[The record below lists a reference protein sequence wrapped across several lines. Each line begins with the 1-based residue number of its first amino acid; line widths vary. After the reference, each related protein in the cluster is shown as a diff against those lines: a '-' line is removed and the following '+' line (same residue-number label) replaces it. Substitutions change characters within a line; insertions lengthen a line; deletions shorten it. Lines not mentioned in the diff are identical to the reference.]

1 MQDAVKSV
9 ERGPLLRH
17 VAMVQGHVQAV
28 QRFGYLLST
37 LQQDLDKLQDAPG
50 AAARISQLL
59 LTLVARER
67 RVRPSASTG
76 DRAEKFRA
84 LEALLV
90 SYGASA
96 MGAATHGPAAGMV
109 SVCPSSS
116 TASGASSSSSP
127 ASSTVVLVEDRA
139 WLRRRWEALRCYM
152 LVPLFG
158 ADDEGVAGADSQM
171 SADSVE
177 ITGEIMV
184 QQGGVWRLAT
194 DTEREQIQGRDA
206 LEKELDDEQ
215 EREDEERGRDLQESR
230 KSQAAQAWHRQALQ
244 DAMQMETPKKRM
256 RLHFRLRDR
265 HGCLLAEGSSEVA
278 AEASAVHSTE
288 TWLSEQ
294 ENQDGLRDTEEPN
307 VGTVEF
313 DQLVVE
319 SSQQLP
325 EAVAEPE
332 PPQLEG
338 HDSAVIAAY
347 LAMYVDGSLPDET
360 IEDRFGPA
368 ALQLFRA
375 RRHVDDPAAW
385 HVFRQWAKGEVTDDD
400 VTREHGPDFM
410 VALRNELDLQGGAT
424 PVGPNAADSQ
434 DDGIGGEGENLAEAP
449 FQVERGQEGGETSD
463 LWNTEDAADI
473 GATRLFDSR
482 EGMEESAAHASNS
495 LVVASVAGAPP
506 QAVVD
511 GGPPPGCSLAAGPP
525 PGCSLAADL
534 LSGRD
539 SVPGGSV
546 GGESGN
552 MKEVRNGPN

>member
-1 MQDAVKSV
+1 
-9 ERGPLLRH
+9 
-17 VAMVQGHVQAV
+17 
-28 QRFGYLLST
+28 
-37 LQQDLDKLQDAPG
+37 
-50 AAARISQLL
+50 
-59 LTLVARER
+59 
-67 RVRPSASTG
+67 
-76 DRAEKFRA
+76 
-84 LEALLV
+84 
-90 SYGASA
+90 
-96 MGAATHGPAAGMV
+96 
-109 SVCPSSS
+109 
-116 TASGASSSSSP
+116 
-127 ASSTVVLVEDRA
+127 
-139 WLRRRWEALRCYM
+139 M

-215 EREDEERGRDLQESR
+215 EREDKERGRDLQESR
-230 KSQAAQAWHRQALQ
+230 KSQAAQAWDRQALQ

-278 AEASAVHSTE
+278 AEASGVHSTE
-288 TWLSEQ
+288 TWVSEQ

-313 DQLVVE
+313 DQLVVD

-347 LAMYVDGSLPDET
+347 LTMYVDGSLPDET

-375 RRHVDDPAAW
+375 RRYGNQRLVDDPAVW
-385 HVFRQWAKGEVTDDD
+385 HVFRQWAKGDVTDDD

-410 VALRNELDLQGGAT
+410 VALRNELDLQGGTT

-463 LWNTEDAADI
+463 LWNTEDAADR

-506 QAVVD
+506 QAGIAVANTVGQHAVVD

-552 MKEVRNGPN
+552 MKEVRDEPN